1 MSRRGAS
8 SCSSHGVRKAGAAH
22 PPEVLAIVL
31 ALTLAGMAAAMS
43 TGTSAR
49 RCISNYIAEALQPT
63 VVDLGPRS
71 GFVDPESLFVPDEN

>member
-1 MSRRGAS
+1 
-8 SCSSHGVRKAGAAH
+8 
-22 PPEVLAIVL
+22 VL